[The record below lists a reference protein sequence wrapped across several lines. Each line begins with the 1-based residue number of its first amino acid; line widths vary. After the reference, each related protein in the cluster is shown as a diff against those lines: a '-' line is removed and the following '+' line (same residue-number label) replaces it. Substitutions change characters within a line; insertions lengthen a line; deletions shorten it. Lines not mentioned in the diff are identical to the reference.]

1 MFSMKADALSAI
13 LDKVAPHRP
22 TGDGMEHL
30 DMIVLDC
37 TRRWLH
43 AAAGG
48 DRTLA
53 VARTPV
59 TGSHW
64 TAPITFEDA
73 TALHEWLESSDHITV
88 EHLLD
93 GGGPLLRFSEGAAQL
108 TVPVATNMADL
119 PWRTLLRSEAQP
131 PYHVAE
137 AVRLNAADLALWEN
151 AGEEVDVRPG
161 AGLTA
166 LVVTAGPDFI
176 GLQMPRPGAP
186 GGDPLLGWAAS
197 LRSRC
202 FLYEGL
208 PFEVGARYLDHWG
221 AVWWVP
227 ARPAPGKKEPL
238 VASVDRPGTVLPLE
252 VVLKVGGPLQR
263 LPA

>member
-1 MFSMKADALSAI
+1 MISMRADALSAI

-30 DMIVLDC
+30 DVIVLDC

-64 TAPITFEDA
+64 TAPIAFQDA
-73 TALHEWLESSDHITV
+73 TALREWLESSDHITV
-88 EHLLD
+88 EHLLER
-93 GGGPLLRFSEGAAQL
+93 GGPLLRFTEGAAQL
-108 TVPVATNMADL
+108 TVPVATSMAEL
-119 PWRTLLRSEAQP
+119 PWRNLLRLEAP
-131 PYHVAE
+131 PSYHTTE
-137 AVRLNAADLALWEN
+137 PVRLGTADLALWEN

-161 AGLTA
+161 AGLAA
-166 LVVTAGPDFI
+166 LVVTAGRDFI
-176 GLQMPRPGAP
+176 GVQMPRPGTP

-197 LRSRC
+197 IRSRC

-221 AVWWVP
+221 AVWWVA
-227 ARPAPGKKEPL
+227 ARPAPGEEPL
-238 VASVDRPGTVLPLE
+238 VVSVDRPGTVLPLE
-252 VVLKVGGPLQR
+252 VVLKAGGPLLR